1 MISSFCLSYNLP
13 QRYLKVTMLEN
24 RIWRIMSSDQQQ
36 RKIYQ
41 TDGDRYEALIAREDY
56 QGNIQKA
63 LDEILPVDGLDVL
76 DIGAGTGRLALLLA
90 SRTRSMRAYDVAE
103 EMLRVCRSRLSA
115 SGLSNWDAQ
124 VADHRAL
131 PVPDHSADLVVSG
144 WSVSYLA
151 VWNPETWRAELEK
164 WMVEMRRVLR
174 PRGHIVLF
182 ESLGT
187 GNESPVRLEHLH
199 NFYAWLDE
207 TGFQFKSIRTDYKFK
222 SLAEA
227 EELSRFFF
235 GDDLGDAVLANQW
248 NILLECTGVWWMKL

>member
-1 MISSFCLSYNLP
+1 
-13 QRYLKVTMLEN
+13 
-24 RIWRIMSSDQQQ
+24 MSDAQQ

-41 TDGDRYEALIAREDY
+41 TDGERYEALIAREDY

-63 LDEILPVDGLDVL
+63 LDEILRADGLDVL

-90 SRTRSMRAYDVAE
+90 SRSRSMRAYDVAE

-115 SGLSNWDAQ
+115 SGLSNWDVQ
-124 VADHRAL
+124 IADHRAL
-131 PVPDHSADLVVSG
+131 PVADHSADLVVSG

-151 VWNPETWRAELEK
+151 VWNSETWRNELEK
-164 WMVEMRRVLR
+164 WMDEMRRVLR
-174 PRGHIVLF
+174 PRGHVVLF

-187 GNESPVRLEHLH
+187 GNESPLRLEHLH
-199 NFYAWLDE
+199 NFYPWLDE
-207 TGFQFKSIRTDYKFK
+207 MGFQFKSIRTDYQFE

-235 GDDLGDAVLANQW
+235 GDELADKVSEKNW
-248 NILLECTGVWWMKL
+248 LILPECTGVWWLKV